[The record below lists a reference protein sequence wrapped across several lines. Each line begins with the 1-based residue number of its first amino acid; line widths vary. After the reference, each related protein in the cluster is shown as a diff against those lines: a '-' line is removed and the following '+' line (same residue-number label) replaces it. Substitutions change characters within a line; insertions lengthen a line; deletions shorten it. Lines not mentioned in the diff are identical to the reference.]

1 MGQRQK
7 RGVACGWTRKE
18 HRACNGRVGIGRDQP
33 QEAPLCSNENGLSQR
48 TATDTFLITS
58 NITRRARPSF
68 LIKCHIAPAGQVILL
83 SKHREDGGCIS
94 SSGRGRRRK
103 GGRNFSG
110 IEDLL
115 SWLVNISCIN
125 NGLDEARPRNSDPNC
140 CANLHCSSAKNNK
153 LWWRT

>member
-1 MGQRQK
+1 MRP
-7 RGVACGWTRKE
+7 
-18 HRACNGRVGIGRDQP
+18 RATWSSFRNTEKTVGI
-33 QEAPLCSNENGLSQR
+33 S
-48 TATDTFLITS
+48 
-58 NITRRARPSF
+58 
-68 LIKCHIAPAGQVILL
+68 
-83 SKHREDGGCIS
+83 IS
-94 SSGRGRRRK
+94 SSGRGRRK

-153 LWWRT
+153 LWWRTWFLGWPMNLYCTSPFLPPYSRNGRILLISDSILVLYLSDRNCMIVSVKPGSMVLW

>member
-1 MGQRQK
+1 MRP
-7 RGVACGWTRKE
+7 
-18 HRACNGRVGIGRDQP
+18 RATWSSFRNTEKTVGIR
-33 QEAPLCSNENGLSQR
+33 
-48 TATDTFLITS
+48 
-58 NITRRARPSF
+58 
-68 LIKCHIAPAGQVILL
+68 
-83 SKHREDGGCIS
+83 IS

-115 SWLVNISCIN
+115 SSLVNISCIN

-153 LWWRT
+153 LWWRTWFLGWPMNLYCTSPFLTPYSRDERILINDSILALYLSDRNCMIVSMKLTVDPRR